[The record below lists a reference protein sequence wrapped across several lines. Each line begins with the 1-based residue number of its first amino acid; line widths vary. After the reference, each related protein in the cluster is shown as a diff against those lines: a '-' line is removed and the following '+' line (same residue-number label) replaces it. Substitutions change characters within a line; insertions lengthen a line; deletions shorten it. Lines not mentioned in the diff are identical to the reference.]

1 MTTTDVT
8 LGTLPFLA
16 AMANNRGM
24 ATASQ
29 LRPTTTRLAN
39 ALQRY
44 FEIALYLLV
53 FTGFGTLVAT
63 GGLSIVTV
71 LLVTAALLVRG
82 YMLLARRPWLIP
94 ESWTAWLTL
103 GYVAFYLA
111 DYFLISG
118 GFLDATVHLVLFVM
132 VVRLFS
138 ARRDRDFYFLSVIAF
153 LMVLSAALLTVDS
166 VFLLSFAVFMLT
178 AVVSF
183 ILMEMRH
190 VSAKAGVNWR
200 QSGMEMTYRNMAGS
214 LAVASPILVLCI
226 LLGAA
231 GIFFLLPRASAGY
244 LGAYAPGGEI
254 TTGFSDRVELG
265 RIGEIQQSASVVMHI
280 RIDGDDRGSFD
291 LKWRGVALSHF
302 DGRSWSNN
310 RDERPL
316 FPRLDGLFVLPP
328 RAGGHSSSPRPIHYR
343 VVMEPIGMNVFFLAA
358 TPESLEGNY
367 GHVAIDDGGGVFNLD
382 PEHPVNR
389 YQATSDIAQTSASS
403 LRRAG
408 QAYPP
413 EVLSRYLGL
422 PALDSRIPELARKI
436 TASADNDYD
445 RAAALETYL
454 RTHFGYSLQLSR
466 TVPHDPLANFLF
478 ERRQGHCEYFAS
490 SMAVM
495 LRILGIPSRVVN
507 GFRTG
512 EFNDLTSQYVV
523 RASNAHSWVEAYFPG
538 HGWVAF
544 DPTPGASIAATTG
557 WSRISMY
564 ADAMASFWREWI
576 VNYDVVHQQ
585 ALAVS
590 AGSRSRYW
598 FLVLRRWWHRQY
610 ELLMA
615 AARRSGTEV
624 AGSPLRWGL
633 GGILTA
639 ALLLLAF
646 RLPRLL
652 LALEKFKLAARPE
665 RSPRRAATM
674 WYERMT
680 ESVARRGW
688 RKSPTQTPDEFVARI
703 DDARV
708 RQRVAEFTRHYQSA
722 RFDDSVEDVLRLPE
736 LYEEISGSQRR

>member
-1 MTTTDVT
+1 
-8 LGTLPFLA
+8 
-16 AMANNRGM
+16 M

-29 LRPTTTRLAN
+29 LRPPTTRLAT

-63 GGLSIVTV
+63 GGLSIVTA

-190 VSAKAGVNWR
+190 ISAKAGVNWR

-343 VVMEPIGMNVFFLAA
+343 VVMEPVGMNVFFLAA

-413 EVLSRYLGL
+413 EVLSSYLGL

-478 ERRQGHCEYFAS
+478 ERKQGHCEYFAS

-598 FLVLRRWWHRQY
+598 FSVLRRWWHRQY

>member
-1 MTTTDVT
+1 
-8 LGTLPFLA
+8 
-16 AMANNRGM
+16 MANNRVM

-63 GGLSIVTV
+63 GGLSIVTA

-190 VSAKAGVNWR
+190 ISAKAGVNWR

-343 VVMEPIGMNVFFLAA
+343 VVMEPVGMNVFFLAA

-403 LRRAG
+403 LRSAG

-413 EVLSRYLGL
+413 EVLSSYLGL

-466 TVPHDPLANFLF
+466 TVPHDPVANFLF
-478 ERRQGHCEYFAS
+478 ERKQGHCEYFAS

-598 FLVLRRWWHRQY
+598 FSVLRRWWHRQY

>member
-1 MTTTDVT
+1 
-8 LGTLPFLA
+8 
-16 AMANNRGM
+16 MANNRVM

-29 LRPTTTRLAN
+29 LRPPTTRLAT

-63 GGLSIVTV
+63 GGLSIVTA

-343 VVMEPIGMNVFFLAA
+343 VVMEPVGMNVFFLAA

-466 TVPHDPLANFLF
+466 TVPHDPVANFLF
-478 ERRQGHCEYFAS
+478 ERKQGHCEYFAS

-598 FLVLRRWWHRQY
+598 FSVLRRWWHRQY

>member
-1 MTTTDVT
+1 
-8 LGTLPFLA
+8 
-16 AMANNRGM
+16 MANNRGM

-63 GGLSIVTV
+63 GGLSIVTA

-190 VSAKAGVNWR
+190 ISAKAGVNWR

-310 RDERPL
+310 RNERPL

-343 VVMEPIGMNVFFLAA
+343 VVMEPVGMNVFFLAA

-403 LRRAG
+403 LRSAG

-413 EVLSRYLGL
+413 EVLSSYLGL

-598 FLVLRRWWHRQY
+598 FSVLRRWWHRQY

>member
-63 GGLSIVTV
+63 GGLSIVTA

-190 VSAKAGVNWR
+190 ISAKAGVNWR

-343 VVMEPIGMNVFFLAA
+343 VVMEPVGMNVFFLAA

-413 EVLSRYLGL
+413 EVLSSYLGL

-466 TVPHDPLANFLF
+466 TVPHDPVANFLF
-478 ERRQGHCEYFAS
+478 ERKQGHCEYFAS

>member
-1 MTTTDVT
+1 
-8 LGTLPFLA
+8 
-16 AMANNRGM
+16 MANNRTM
-24 ATASQ
+24 DTASQ

-63 GGLSIVTV
+63 GGLSIVTALV
-71 LLVTAALLVRG
+71 VTAALLVRG
-82 YMLLARRPWLIP
+82 YLLLARRPWLIP

-343 VVMEPIGMNVFFLAA
+343 VVMEPVGMNVFFLAA

-598 FLVLRRWWHRQY
+598 FSVLRRWWHRQY

>member
-63 GGLSIVTV
+63 GGLSIVTA

-190 VSAKAGVNWR
+190 ISAKAGVNWR

-328 RAGGHSSSPRPIHYR
+328 RAGGHSSSPHPIHYR
-343 VVMEPIGMNVFFLAA
+343 VVMEPVGMNVFFLAA

-413 EVLSRYLGL
+413 EVLSSYLGL

-598 FLVLRRWWHRQY
+598 FSVLRRWWHRQY

-722 RFDDSVEDVLRLPE
+722 RFADSVEDVLRLPE

>member
-1 MTTTDVT
+1 
-8 LGTLPFLA
+8 
-16 AMANNRGM
+16 MANNRVM

-29 LRPTTTRLAN
+29 LRPPTTRLAN

-63 GGLSIVTV
+63 GGLSIVTA

>member
-1 MTTTDVT
+1 
-8 LGTLPFLA
+8 
-16 AMANNRGM
+16 MANNRVM

-63 GGLSIVTV
+63 GGLSIVTA

-190 VSAKAGVNWR
+190 ISAKAGVNWR

-310 RDERPL
+310 RNERPL

-328 RAGGHSSSPRPIHYR
+328 RAGGHSSSPHPIHYR
-343 VVMEPIGMNVFFLAA
+343 VVMEPVGMNVFFLAA

-413 EVLSRYLGL
+413 EVLSSYLGL

-523 RASNAHSWVEAYFPG
+523 RASNAHSWVEAYFPS

-598 FLVLRRWWHRQY
+598 FSVLRRWWHRQY